1 MSRKI
6 ILDTDPGIDDA
17 VALAIALNSEELD
30 LQLLTTVAGNV
41 GLHHTTQNAL
51 DLLKFYGHDIPV
63 AAGAAGP
70 LLRMSK
76 DASDVHGDNGM
87 AAYELPL
94 ADNSNLLD
102 VHAVEAIRDAVENLD
117 EGEKITLVPVG
128 PLTNI
133 ALFIKQ
139 YPSLLEKV
147 EEIVLMGGAI
157 GRGNSGVYAEFNI
170 HYDPEAAKIVFESG
184 LPIRVAPLEVGNN
197 ALLTMD
203 EAGEIRDMHEIGEMF
218 YTLFTAYRSGSG
230 LDGISMY
237 DSTAIAILLEP
248 DIYKFEDVFVGI
260 ETDGKLTSGAT
271 VMDFNGYLDMDP
283 NAKVAVEIDQAR
295 FKEWFM
301 EALRNC
307 GK

>member
-17 VALAIALNSEELD
+17 VAMAIALATEELD
-30 LQLLTTVAGNV
+30 VQLITTVAGNV

-51 DLLKFYGHDIPV
+51 NLLKFYGYDVPV
-63 AAGAAGP
+63 ARGADGP
-70 LLRMSK
+70 LLRKSK
-76 DASDVHGDNGM
+76 DASNVHGDNGM
-87 AAYELPL
+87 VAYELPI

-102 VHAVEAIRDAVENLD
+102 IHAVEAIRDVIEKLD
-117 EGEKITLVPVG
+117 ENEKITIVPVG
-128 PLTNI
+128 PLTNM

-139 YPSLLEKV
+139 YPSLLAKV
-147 EEIVLMGGAI
+147 DEIVLMGGAF

-184 LPIRVAPLEVGNN
+184 LPITVAPLEVGNN

-203 EAGEIRDMHEIGEMF
+203 EAREIRDMHEIGEMF

-237 DSTAIAILLEP
+237 DSTAIAILLSPE
-248 DIYKFEDVFVGI
+248 IYEFKDVYVGI

-271 VMDFNGYLDMDP
+271 VMDFNGYLDMKP